1 MNKMI
6 KWKTKSKGEPMPN
19 KTEGWKKSSLRSQ
32 YVLILY
38 SLLAYY
44 YVLMLYS
51 ILAYFYISLFINW
64 LNHFFIWIL
73 LFTLFLLCIIL
84 PNSSYSFDSAYS
96 FDIFYSFM
104 QIVYSFWFCLFIWN
118 DLFIQAFNL
127 FIFFCLFIIVLPIH
141 RIWFIHPINE

>member
-6 KWKTKSKGEPMPN
+6 KWKQNPKGNLCPKKRKAELLLKKQKNTK
-19 KTEGWKKSSLRSQ
+19 KKSLRLQ

-51 ILAYFYISLFINW
+51 ILAYYYISLFINW

-96 FDIFYSFM
+96 FM
-104 QIVYSFWFCLFIWN
+104 QILYSFWFCLFIWN

-127 FIFFCLFIIVLPIH
+127 FILFCLFIIVLPIL
-141 RIWFIHPINE
+141 